1 MKTALQEVFSELE
14 RLHPSLFDIY
24 TQQGREF
31 VNNFHKF
38 LELEKQQI
46 IEAHGNKLKKSKGD
60 TNYEYWLTGEMYYEQ
75 TFPLNQNRMKTAVEW
90 LVEAM
95 YQETYP
101 FNPKYSKIFE
111 QAKEMEKEQIMDAYR
126 INPNNENWSNSG
138 IDYYKETFK
147 SE

>member
-60 TNYEYWLTGEMYYEQ
+60 ANYEYWLTGEMYYEQ
-75 TFPLNQNRMKTAVEW
+75 TFK
-90 LVEAM
+90 
-95 YQETYP
+95 
-101 FNPKYSKIFE
+101 K
-111 QAKEMEKEQIMDAYR
+111 
-126 INPNNENWSNSG
+126 
-138 IDYYKETFK
+138 
-147 SE
+147 

>member
-14 RLHPSLFDIY
+14 KLHPSLFDIY

-60 TNYEYWLTGEMYYEQ
+60 TNYEYWLTGEIYYEQ
-75 TFPLNQNRMKTAVEW
+75 TFK
-90 LVEAM
+90 
-95 YQETYP
+95 
-101 FNPKYSKIFE
+101 K
-111 QAKEMEKEQIMDAYR
+111 
-126 INPNNENWSNSG
+126 
-138 IDYYKETFK
+138 
-147 SE
+147 

>member
-46 IEAHGNKLKKSKGD
+46 IEAHGNKLKKSKCD

-75 TFPLNQNRMKTAVEW
+75 TFK
-90 LVEAM
+90 
-95 YQETYP
+95 
-101 FNPKYSKIFE
+101 K
-111 QAKEMEKEQIMDAYR
+111 
-126 INPNNENWSNSG
+126 
-138 IDYYKETFK
+138 
-147 SE
+147 